1 MKTRS
6 SKMTAKELGALQ
18 FGERFKKVLAD
29 QKITQSQAAYVL
41 GVGES
46 FISVLCNGKRLPAF
60 HSLQNI
66 INTFGLRPCTSHWLV
81 TGEKRNA

>member
-1 MKTRS
+1 MKNRS
-6 SKMTAKELGALQ
+6 SKMTAKELSALQ

-29 QKITQSQAAYVL
+29 QEITQSQAAYVL

-66 INTFGLRPCTSHWLV
+66 IRTFNLRPHMVHWLI
-81 TGEKRNA
+81 TGESQR